1 MELRQLLFRQSVIRR
16 RSSLRRALSAA
27 LAAVLLALPAQF
39 INMLAAI
46 EPKEGRVFDTTNLR
60 KEWMKAC
67 AGCGLGEI
75 IEVEGKP
82 YDPRYKGLTLHDLR
96 RSAVR
101 NLVTIAGVPE
111 RIAMKITGHKTRS
124 VFDRYHIV
132 NTADV
137 QGAMA
142 A

>member
-1 MELRQLLFRQSVIRR
+1 VDLQRGLI
-16 RSSLRRALSAA
+16 
-27 LAAVLLALPAQF
+27 VLEETKNDEPRVVPLPAQL